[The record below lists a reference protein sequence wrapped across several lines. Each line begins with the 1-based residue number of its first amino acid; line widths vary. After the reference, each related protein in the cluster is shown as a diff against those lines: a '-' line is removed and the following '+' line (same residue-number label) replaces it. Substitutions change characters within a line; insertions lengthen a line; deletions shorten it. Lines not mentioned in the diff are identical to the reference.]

1 VNKTLA
7 AALILALIVAGAV
20 VATRPFG
27 TGAPSSSDT
36 SSSSSGTTVIGTP
49 ATVTRTTGTGSARS
63 TSILE
68 NPEDVVPITFRIPSS
83 NYSDIVVRFPVLP
96 NVYRQNEVAMTA
108 NGSALQATVDLPK
121 GGLIRYQYAVSGLD
135 YDHREQL
142 QKNLEVNR
150 YVFADQAK
158 AVNDEVYSF
167 GWQNTSRPAQAY
179 GRLVDGTTGQPVLEA
194 VVVAD
199 GVLTLPMDGY
209 YSVDVRNRNFSLI
222 VFALDGSYK
231 TQSVTA
237 GPGEHDFQMARAMP
251 VTVTLNV
258 VASPPQYH
266 QVRVYGT
273 AEQLGMKQIIGN
285 VISADTYTVVNSTQ
299 TLSLYDGQPVDYLY
313 TVANPQASYE
323 NSNGATV
330 VRSFVATP
338 DLVLNDH
345 VGGFL
350 NGQTVTLDVKVPSY
364 TSSTDS
370 IGVRGVTQ
378 YPLFMDKKAPNEWII
393 QLSDYDLMGSRYLY
407 FKTFAGV
414 GDEVR
419 NYRTVNSTTMNDV
432 VAQWYNQNAS
442 IPNYPFLV
450 PAIQNHF
457 QIFGYPADYYSS
469 YHAMFLGQQ
478 IEKFKQLGYGGLQ
491 LTQVWGFASVE
502 PDPVIKAYEPIPL
515 YMPVYELE
523 KWTSL
528 AHSLGMK
535 MSIEPQLVGGEYLL
549 SGEKVFNETW
559 WSEWYVQM
567 HRFNMQQAR
576 AAQAAGVDY
585 LQMLV
590 KLPGMDMPD
599 SYVPTYNQEMKN
611 MIADMRTV
619 YTGQLVVPY
628 EQYLPGVDYME
639 YGDEIV
645 YVSLNLNM
653 NTTTPTQAQVD
664 GVVNGLFDDFYAAQ
678 HNNSGKP
685 LWIKIGYQSIDG
697 AVENNY
703 APESAGP
710 NTNLNH
716 NYPLDLQE
724 QAMIYQAFYNAA
736 NKHGWVFGF
745 YLFGYGFTDVP
756 LAVDVTLNGKPAEAI
771 SSAWA
776 NAINGTP

>member
-1 VNKTLA
+1 VKKALA
-7 AALILALIVAGAV
+7 AALIIVLILMGAV
-20 VATRPFG
+20 IATGPLG
-27 TGAPSSSDT
+27 TSAP
-36 SSSSSGTTVIGTP
+36 SSSGTTSSSSGASAPGSEGT
-49 ATVTRTTGTGSARS
+49 TRITS
-63 TSILE
+63 TSSASSTSVLE
-68 NPEDVVPITFRIPSS
+68 NPEDVVRVTFQIPAS

-96 NVYRQNEVAMTA
+96 NVYRQNEVAMTR
-108 NGSALQATVDLPK
+108 NGSTLQATADLPK
-121 GGLIRYQYAVSGLD
+121 GGLIRYQYSMSGLD

-158 AVNDEVYSF
+158 TVHDEIYSF

-179 GRLVDGTTGQPVLEA
+179 GRLIDGTTGQPVLEA
-194 VVVAD
+194 VIVAD

-209 YSVDVRNRNFSLI
+209 YSIDVRDRDFSLV
-222 VFALDGSYK
+222 VFTLDGSYS
-231 TQSVTA
+231 TQSITA
-237 GPGEHDFQMARAMP
+237 GPGEHDFQLVRAGP

-258 VASPPQYH
+258 DASPPQYH

-285 VISADTYTVVNSTQ
+285 VISADTYTVVNR
-299 TLSLYDGQPVDYLY
+299 TLSLSLHDGQPLDYLY

-330 VRSFVATP
+330 IRSFVASP
-338 DLVLNDH
+338 GLVLNDH
-345 VGGFL
+345 VGEFL
-350 NGQTVTLDVKVPSY
+350 NGQTVTLDVRVPAY
-364 TSSTDS
+364 TSSTDL
-370 IGVRGVTQ
+370 IGVSGVTQ
-378 YPLFMDKKAPNEWII
+378 YPLFMDKKAANEWVIE
-393 QLSDYDLMGSRYLY
+393 LSDYDLVGSNYLY
-407 FKTFAGV
+407 FKTFAGM

-419 NYRTVNSTTMNDV
+419 MYRTINSTTMYDV
-432 VAQWYNQNAS
+432 VTQWYNQNAS
-442 IPNYPFLV
+442 VPNYSFTV
-450 PAIQNHF
+450 PPIENHF
-457 QIFGYPADYYSS
+457 QVFGYPADYYSS
-469 YHAMFLGQQ
+469 YHAAFLGQQ

-491 LTQVWGFASVE
+491 LTQVWGFASLE

-523 KWTSL
+523 KWTGL
-528 AHSLGMK
+528 AHSLSMK
-535 MSIEPQLVGGEYLL
+535 MSIEPQLVGGESLL

-559 WSEWYVQM
+559 WSEWYTQM

-590 KLPGMDMPD
+590 KLPGMDMPA

-611 MIADMRTV
+611 MIADMRAV

-628 EQYLPGVDYME
+628 EEYLPGVDYMN
-639 YGDEIV
+639 YGDQIV

-664 GVVNGLFDDFYAAQ
+664 AVVNGLFDNFYAVQ
-678 HNNSGKP
+678 YNSSGKP
-685 LWIKIGYQSIDG
+685 LWIKMGYQSIDG
-697 AVENNY
+697 AVENKY

-736 NKHGWVFGF
+736 NKHVWVFGF

-756 LAVDVTLNGKPAEAI
+756 LAVDVTLNGKPAEAL

-776 NAINGTP
+776 IAINGPR